1 MRKFAHFALAGL
13 TTMTLASVSMTLG
26 AQDRDR
32 DRDVNVAA
40 AAEHSAGDRHGNPDE
55 LDAKG
60 LAAKRQEIIDMSK
73 ATVEALRHDA
83 SAKSLIDSAYGTA
96 VFDTT
101 KGGFIVT
108 GAGGTGVAMRK
119 NGGNPVFMHLGSGGI
134 GLGAGLENYKLVVL
148 FENEDT
154 YKRFIDGAWTA
165 GASAQAAAG
174 RDGAAIVAKFVNGVA
189 VYHLTDKGVIAQAD
203 VSGVKFWPSDKL
215 NPGPA

>member
-1 MRKFAHFALAGL
+1 MKRFANFALAAL
-13 TTMTLASVSMTLG
+13 ATMTLAGVSGVG
-26 AQDRDR
+26 AQERH
-32 DRDVNVAA
+32 N
-40 AAEHSAGDRHGNPDE
+40 EGDRHGAADE

-60 LAAKRQEIIDMSK
+60 LTARRQEILDMSK
-73 ATVEALRHDA
+73 STITDLRKD
-83 SAKSLIDSAYGTA
+83 KSFETLFDDAYGYA

-119 NGGNPVFMHLGSGGI
+119 SGSDPVYMHMGAGGV

-148 FENEDT
+148 FENDEV
-154 YKRFIDGAWTA
+154 YKDFIDGAWTA

-174 RDGAAIVAKFVNGVA
+174 RDGAAVVAKFVNGVA

-203 VSGVKFWPSDKL
+203 VTGVKFWPSDRL
-215 NPGPA
+215 NPGVA